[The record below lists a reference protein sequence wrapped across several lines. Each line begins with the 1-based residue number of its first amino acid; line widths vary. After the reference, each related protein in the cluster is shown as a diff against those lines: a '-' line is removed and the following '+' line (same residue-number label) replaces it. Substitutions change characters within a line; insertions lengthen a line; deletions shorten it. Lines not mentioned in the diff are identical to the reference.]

1 MNLQAISS
9 AVHTAMASE
18 TQKAAPA
25 ATASTSASA
34 APSQAAPART
44 DTVSLSPAA
53 QAGKAGGDV
62 DHDGDSH

>member
-9 AVHTAMASE
+9 AVHTAMLSE
-18 TQKAAPA
+18 IQKAAPA
-25 ATASTSASA
+25 AVASSSSAGKSSPA
-34 APSQAAPART
+34 GPAPN

-53 QAGKAGGDV
+53 QAGIAGGDV

>member
-9 AVHTAMASE
+9 AVHTAMLSE

-25 ATASTSASA
+25 AVASSSTTAKSSPATP
-34 APSQAAPART
+34 APT

>member
-25 ATASTSASA
+25 ATTSTSSA
-34 APSQAAPART
+34 AGPSSAAPART

-53 QAGKAGGDV
+53 QGAKAGGDV

>member
-9 AVHTAMASE
+9 AVHTAMLSE

-25 ATASTSASA
+25 ALASSSTAAKSTPVASN
-34 APSQAAPART
+34 PT
-44 DTVSLSPAA
+44 DTVSLSPVA